1 MPAALHQSADI
12 RPSNLLVLN
21 GNAFFV
27 DAYVS
32 GVLHVPDLSMEG
44 AMPSQLALVQGYW
57 GDTQGAVQT
66 GLTDLLSKIRIWGIR
81 ESTGY
86 ANHKGCPTWFVL
98 GQRLFYTKEDF
109 YGFQDDLCYNGDA
122 KCRGR
127 APGFRLP
134 TGKDDFNMA
143 LSAAAPWVN
152 FYGNTPKSIDYPR
165 KTMYQLLSDT
175 ARRYPQNIAY
185 VFMGKE
191 TDYTTFLR
199 RVDLA
204 AKAFVAMG
212 IHRGDRVTIC
222 MPNSPQGLDCFYALN
237 RIGAIPNMIH
247 PLSAPHEI
255 AFYLNASHS
264 KAIVTLD
271 QFYYKVEQILPD
283 LHDTCR
289 IIIAKIRDE
298 LPGVKK
304 ALFPLTKTARSVQK
318 LPKTGYILWND
329 FLNVG
334 RRSKKE
340 LPPDE
345 GKYDDC
351 GAILYSG
358 GTTGT
363 TKGIMLSNLN
373 FNALGLQTIA
383 ASGYTSVAG
392 MKMLS
397 IMPIFHGFGLGIG
410 IHTALIGGATCILV
424 PQFSVKL
431 YAEILK
437 KQKPNLIPGVPTLFE
452 ALLRADSLDGVDLSF
467 LKGIFSGGDSLSP
480 ELKKKVDQFLKEH
493 NCSEQIREGY
503 GTTECVTASC
513 LTPKDYARSGS
524 IGVPFPDTYYKI
536 VKPGTTEE
544 LPANT
549 DGEICISGPTVMLGY
564 MDNPEETAQT
574 LRRHLEGRI
583 WLHTG
588 DLGRMDQ
595 DGFVYFRQRIKRM
608 IITSGYNVY
617 PSQLENII
625 DGHDKVLLS
634 CVIGV
639 KDPYR
644 VQRVKAY
651 VVPMPGIEPTEEL
664 KEEILAY
671 CEKRIAKY
679 AMPREIEFRTEL
691 PKTLVGKV
699 AYRVLE
705 EEANSQMHPE
715 GK

>member
-1 MPAALHQSADI
+1 
-12 RPSNLLVLN
+12 
-21 GNAFFV
+21 
-27 DAYVS
+27 
-32 GVLHVPDLSMEG
+32 
-44 AMPSQLALVQGYW
+44 
-57 GDTQGAVQT
+57 
-66 GLTDLLSKIRIWGIR
+66 
-81 ESTGY
+81 
-86 ANHKGCPTWFVL
+86 
-98 GQRLFYTKEDF
+98 
-109 YGFQDDLCYNGDA
+109 
-122 KCRGR
+122 
-127 APGFRLP
+127 
-134 TGKDDFNMA
+134 MA
-143 LSAAAPWVN
+143 LSSSAPWLKY
-152 FYGNTPKSIDYPR
+152 YGNTPATIDYPHM
-165 KTMYQLLSDT
+165 TMYQLLSQT
-175 ARRYPQNIAY
+175 ARKYPQNIAY
-185 VFMGKE
+185 DFMGK
-191 TDYTTFLR
+191 TTTYQEFLQR
-199 RVDLA
+199 IDLT
-204 AKAFVAMG
+204 AKSYAAMG
-212 IHRGDRVTIC
+212 ICKGDRVTIC
-222 MPNSPQGLDCFYALN
+222 MPNSPQAVDSFYALN
-237 RIGAIPNMIH
+237 RLGAIPNMIH
-247 PLSAPHEI
+247 PLSAPQEI
-255 AFYLNASHS
+255 AFYLNVSHS
-264 KAIVTLD
+264 KVILTLD
-271 QFYYKVEQILPD
+271 QFYYKVAQIQPELQQECTI
-283 LHDTCR
+283 L
-289 IIIAKIRDE
+289 IAKIRDE

-304 ALFPLTKTARSVQK
+304 ALFPLTKTARAIQK
-318 LPKTGYILWND
+318 LPRDGYLLWSD
-329 FLNVG
+329 LLAAG
-334 RRSKKE
+334 RRSRE
-340 LPPDE
+340 SLPPDD
-345 GKYDDC
+345 GKFDDC

-383 ASGYTSVAG
+383 ASGYTSGAG

-397 IMPIFHGFGLGIG
+397 VMPVFHGFGLGIG

-424 PQFSVKL
+424 PQFNVNI
-431 YAEILK
+431 YADILK

-452 ALLRADSLDGVDLSF
+452 ALLRTTTLEGVDLSF

-544 LPANT
+544 QPANT
-549 DGEICISGPTVMLGY
+549 EGEFCLSGPTVMLGY
-564 MDNPEETAQT
+564 MDNPGGTAQA
-574 LRRHLEGRI
+574 LRRHTDGRI

-588 DLGRMDQ
+588 DLGSMDQ
-595 DGFVYFRQRIKRM
+595 DGFVYFRQRMKRM

-625 DGHDKVLLS
+625 DGHEKVLLS

-664 KEEILAY
+664 KKEILDY
-671 CEKRIAKY
+671 CSSRIAKY

-705 EEANSQMHPE
+705 EEANSQE
-715 GK
+715 AK